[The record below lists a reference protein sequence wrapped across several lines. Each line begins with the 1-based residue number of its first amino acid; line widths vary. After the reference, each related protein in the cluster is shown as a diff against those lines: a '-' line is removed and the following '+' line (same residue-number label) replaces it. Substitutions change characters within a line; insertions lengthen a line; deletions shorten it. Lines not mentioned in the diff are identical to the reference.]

1 MTELLPPILEDSF
14 ESFPCSHSC
23 RALDFLQQ
31 IYHSAPVG
39 MAVVDGKHEIVRLN
53 RGFAEMVG
61 IASDSCI
68 GKRIGKILP
77 VLADQLN
84 SMISEVFATQTPRV
98 AIECS
103 FTLDSRPRD
112 WSVTAYPVR
121 WADINKKAV
130 SLIFN
135 DVSQL
140 RNTERNLSAALKQIT
155 SLEEKL
161 RQENQLLKIEITR
174 ESEHS
179 HMVGSSA
186 CLRQTVDQIRRVAP
200 TDATVLITGETGT
213 GKELAA
219 REIHR
224 LSRRAE
230 QPIIVVN
237 CAAMPANLI
246 ESELFGHEK
255 GSFTGAIARK
265 IGRFEVAHGGT
276 IFLDEIGEMPL
287 ELQSKLLRVL
297 QESQIE
303 RIGSHKLIDI
313 DVRVVAATNR
323 KLFEEVHAGRF
334 REDLFFRLNV
344 FPVHLPAL
352 RERGNDIIEIA
363 NDYMQLC
370 ARKHGRHIIGIS
382 PASRQR
388 LLEYG
393 WPGNIRELRN
403 LVERSVILCQTD
415 TLDIEMPYSQSQSA
429 LATNTTRPVLPL
441 PLDEVQKQ
449 HIISILERSA
459 WRIRGAHGAAEI
471 LGMKATTLE
480 SRMKKLGI
488 SRKKLHID

>member
-1 MTELLPPILEDSF
+1 MTELVSPFLEDSF

-31 IYHSAPVG
+31 LYHAAPIG
-39 MAVVDGKHEIVRLN
+39 LAVVDEKHEIVRLN
-53 RGFAEMVG
+53 KKFADMVA

-68 GKRIGKILP
+68 GIRIAKILP
-77 VLADQLN
+77 ALANKLTKI
-84 SMISEVFATQTPRV
+84 ISEVFASRIPC
-98 AIECS
+98 AELEFS
-103 FTLDSRPRD
+103 FRLDGNLRN
-112 WSVTAYPVR
+112 WTITAYPVC
-121 WADINKKAV
+121 WSDLDKDAV
-130 SLIFN
+130 SLIFH
-135 DVSQL
+135 DITQL
-140 RNTERNLSAALKQIT
+140 RTTENDLEQALNRIKG
-155 SLEEKL
+155 LEEKL
-161 RQENQLLKIEITR
+161 RLENQLLKVEITR
-174 ESEHS
+174 ESEPS
-179 HMVGSSA
+179 HMVGSST
-186 CLRQTVDQIRRVAP
+186 CLREAVGIIRKVAP
-200 TDATVLITGETGT
+200 TDATVMITGETGT

-224 LSRRAE
+224 LSRRAS

-237 CAAMPANLI
+237 CAALPANLI

-297 QESQIE
+297 QENQIE

-313 DVRVVAATNR
+313 DVRVIAATNR
-323 KLFEEVHAGRF
+323 TLQEEVRAGRF

-352 RERGNDIIEIA
+352 RERGNDIVEIA

-370 ARKHGRHIIGIS
+370 ARKHGRRITGIS
-382 PASRQR
+382 PASCQN
-388 LLEYG
+388 LLAYS

-415 TLDIEMPYSQSQSA
+415 TLEIEMPYSQPHTVA
-429 LATNTTRPVLPL
+429 DNKTATVFLPAT
-441 PLDEVQKQ
+441 LDEVQKQ
-449 HIISILERSA
+449 HISRVLERTA

-471 LGMKATTLE
+471 LGMKPTTLE

-488 SRKKLHID
+488 TRKTHLG